1 MSTAV
6 LTLDLGIGTCKGAI
20 NAVGGSLL
28 AEASQGYP
36 TERPAPLWV
45 AQDAGRWWDA
55 AVAVCRSLL
64 ARVPT
69 AAIAGVGLP
78 GQVPT
83 LVLVD
88 VPLLCSTSGRAVAKG
103 RG

>member
-1 MSTAV
+1 MGSTPPRPMGAPGRHYDALTARRAGAGIVESGIASAV
-6 LTLDLGIGTCKGAI
+6 QAALYDRRPH
-20 NAVGGSLL
+20 GS
-28 AEASQGYP
+28 
-36 TERPAPLWV
+36 
-45 AQDAGRWWDA
+45 
-55 AVAVCRSLL
+55 
-64 ARVPT
+64 RVPT